1 MLTKIGEQK
10 FVTCSSET
18 FTRSL
23 WNAVVVCRR
32 MKVRISTV
40 YDSRSNF
47 PKTGYS
53 RKTMTNPLTMKRSVL
68 GLLIGAL
75 FLSGCAVQMPDM
87 KTMAEEAAP
96 GAWSVSIETQAPTPP
111 NSGSPGT
118 IRSYRR
124 SLRRPEAQMP
134 TCSQRSH
141 HCVRPERACRRRSM
155 RSFPRPRSVATLRT
169 AMPTAVRAT
178 VSRPPPT

>member
-87 KTMAEEAAP
+87 KTMADL
-96 GAWSVSIETQAPTPP
+96 GASRFTD
-111 NSGSPGT
+111 
-118 IRSYRR
+118 
-124 SLRRPEAQMP
+124 
-134 TCSQRSH
+134 
-141 HCVRPERACRRRSM
+141 
-155 RSFPRPRSVATLRT
+155 
-169 AMPTAVRAT
+169 T
-178 VSRPPPT
+178 V

>member
-87 KTMAEEAAP
+87 KTMD
-96 GAWSVSIETQAPTPP
+96 
-111 NSGSPGT
+111 SG
-118 IRSYRR
+118 
-124 SLRRPEAQMP
+124 
-134 TCSQRSH
+134 
-141 HCVRPERACRRRSM
+141 ACRPHRILAVLERSEAIGA
-155 RSFPRPRSVATLRT
+155 R
-169 AMPTAVRAT
+169 
-178 VSRPPPT
+178 